1 MDGWMGTE
9 NKTLLLPEP
18 NLNQII
24 TYKKFTVQ
32 QMNVPKSIC
41 VCVRPRT
48 RRSILPSNEHGTGQ
62 RHFIALQEEEEDN
75 FGVTDD
81 KLFNVKANM

>member
-1 MDGWMGTE
+1 MDGWVQKIKLSFYQNRILIKLSHT
-9 NKTLLLPEP
+9 
-18 NLNQII
+18 
-24 TYKKFTVQ
+24 KKFTVQ

-48 RRSILPSNEHGTGQ
+48 RRSILPSNEHGTGR